1 MRVYLRHPRVGRN
14 LNADSGVRSSETIE
28 RGDAVNEAVESQ
40 PAASDQPAPEIRTFL
55 IADVRGYTRFTVE
68 HGDEAAARLAARFAD
83 IVEDTV
89 TAREGRVVELR
100 GDEALVV
107 FSSPRAALRGAMDL
121 QQRFAQEQGGSTP
134 FEVGIGL
141 DAGEAIP
148 LKGGFRGAALNL
160 AARLCSLAGR
170 GEVLASD
177 VLIHLARKIEGLE
190 YVERGVVQLKGFA
203 DPVKVIEVRIASPV
217 DAPEHGAGE
226 RPASPESGTIQD
238 HIAVQQLP
246 IGGFL
251 GSLPAGTLVGRDGD
265 MQHIRTAIEAVAA
278 GEGRLIML
286 AGEPG
291 VGKTR
296 LAQEATLL
304 ARNRGF
310 MVATGTCY
318 EPEQG
323 TPFYPFL
330 EALSHAY
337 NAAPPAIQTAVH
349 RQWPSLGKLLPAQ
362 SIPHPEEA
370 AGSQEEQQR
379 LFWAVTG
386 FLQGI
391 AEYVPV
397 ALLLDDLQWADGS
410 TLGLLQHLARH
421 TRAHRVLLLGTYR
434 DIDVDRRHPLEV
446 VLLDLS
452 RQQLLQRIAV
462 HRLPVEGT
470 AALLAHSLGVQNTSL
485 EFAALLHSHTEGNPF
500 FVQEV
505 LRSLVERGDVY
516 RENGHWSR
524 RALEEIEVP
533 ESVRAVVGQRL
544 SHLSEEA
551 QTLLQEASVLGH
563 TFVFDD
569 LQHVDGRPEVEIERA
584 LDDAVTAGLVREAG
598 SDVYAFNHN
607 LTQQSL
613 YGELSSRRKRRLHL
627 AAGDTLE
634 RQPAVVR
641 ERRLAEMARHFQ
653 QAEVPERALP
663 YTMQVGDRAA
673 AAFAHEDAARY
684 SRTALELA
692 KQTGERS
699 REAEAYEKLGGLLTA
714 TIRYREA
721 LEMLEPAARLFEE
734 VHDRESEGRVVAQI
748 GRVYYSIAAAQEGI
762 ARLEPAMKSL
772 AGDDSPHAL
781 AGLTSVLGK
790 LYFVRGRYLEALVCA
805 ERGATLAREASQGG
819 VLAESEITRGS
830 ALIQLGQWRSGLKAL
845 EEAVDIADSATDVY
859 SVCRALQGA
868 AAVYL
873 MQGDLERHQRT
884 MQRALDV
891 AGRMHNQRQIA
902 SATFGLFVNAS
913 VRGHWEE
920 AHRCADRVLEVMAGL
935 GATWH
940 STFHLVGLA
949 ALAVA
954 EGDDDTADRFL
965 IQCLEVSGPT
975 GDAQTFQGAQEVLAQ
990 QELQHND
997 PTAARDRLES
1007 LLTGPEVKRDPN
1019 GRVISVGAPPPG
1031 SLTGHGTFHATGVL
1045 PLLGWAYTATGDTA
1059 AADALASA
1067 GIELATA
1074 NGLRLSLAEWN
1085 GLKGASL
1092 ARQQRWAEAEAAF
1105 EQALSLCHGIPY
1117 PYDEGCMLYEF
1128 GRMWE
1133 VRGEREQARSNLELA
1148 LGIFRRLGAQPY
1160 IALTEEA
1167 LSKG

>member
-1 MRVYLRHPRVGRN
+1 M
-14 LNADSGVRSSETIE
+14 SEAE
-28 RGDAVNEAVESQ
+28 EPQ
-40 PAASDQPAPEIRTFL
+40 PNGSEHSAPEIRTFL

-68 HGDEAAARLAARFAD
+68 HGDEAAAHLAARFAD
-83 IVEDTV
+83 IVEETV

-107 FSSPRAALRGAMDL
+107 FSSPRAALRGATDL
-121 QQRFAQEQGGSTP
+121 QQRFGLERGGSTP
-134 FEVGIGL
+134 FEVGMGL

-148 LKGGFRGAALNL
+148 VKGGFRGAALNL

-190 YVERGVVQLKGFA
+190 YVERGFVQLKGFA
-203 DPVKVIEVRIASPV
+203 DPVKVIEVRVSSPADV
-217 DAPEHGAGE
+217 PAHGAGNH
-226 RPASPESGTIQD
+226 PATPEQADIRDEVS
-238 HIAVQQLP
+238 VQPLP

-251 GSLPAGTLVGRDGD
+251 GSLPATTLVGREGD
-265 MQHIRTAIEAVAA
+265 MQHIRAAIEAAA
-278 GEGRLIML
+278 DGDGRVIML

-296 LAQEATLL
+296 LAQEATLD

-310 MVATGTCY
+310 MVVTGTCY

-330 EALSHAY
+330 EALSQAY
-337 NAAPPAIQTAVH
+337 DAAPPSIQSAVR

-362 SIPHPEEA
+362 SIPNPEGA

-386 FLQGI
+386 FLQAM
-391 AEYVPV
+391 AEHLPV

-421 TRAHRVLLLGTYR
+421 TRTHRILLLGTYR
-434 DIDVDRRHPLEV
+434 DVEIDRRHPLEAM
-446 VLLDLS
+446 LLDLS

-470 AALLAHSLGVQNTSL
+470 AALLAHSLGMEDTSQ

-505 LRSLVERGDVY
+505 VRSLVERGDVY
-516 RENGHWSR
+516 RENGRWSR

-569 LQHVDGRPEVEIERA
+569 LQQVDGRSEVEIERA

-598 SDVYAFNHN
+598 SDLYAFNHN

-641 ERRLAEMARHFQ
+641 EQRLAEIARHFQ
-653 QAEVPERALP
+653 KAEVPERALP
-663 YTMQVGDRAA
+663 YTMQVADRAA

-684 SRTALELA
+684 YRTALDLA
-692 KQTGERS
+692 QQTGDRA

-714 TIRYREA
+714 TIRYRAA
-721 LEMLEPAARLFEE
+721 LEMLEPAARLFAEIN
-734 VHDRESEGRVVAQI
+734 DRESEGRVVAQI

-762 ARLEPAMKSL
+762 ARLEPAMESL
-772 AGDDSPHAL
+772 AGEDSPHAL

-790 LYFVRGRYLEALVCA
+790 LYFVRGRYTEALACA
-805 ERGATLAREASQGG
+805 ERGAALAREASQGG

-830 ALIQLGQWRSGLKAL
+830 ALIQLGRWHRGLQAL
-845 EEAVDIADSATDVY
+845 EEAVDIADSASDVY

-873 MQGDLERHQRT
+873 MQGDLERHQQA
-884 MQRALDV
+884 MERALDI
-891 AGRMHNQRQIA
+891 AERMHNQRQIA
-902 SATFGLFVNAS
+902 SATFGLFVNAF
-913 VRGHWEE
+913 VHGDWEA
-920 AHRCADRVLEVMAGL
+920 AHRYADRVLKVMAGL
-935 GATWH
+935 GSTWH
-940 STFHLVGLA
+940 SAFHLVGLA

-954 EGDDDTADRFL
+954 EGEDDTADRFL
-965 IQCLEVSGPT
+965 IECLEVSGPT
-975 GDAQTFQGAQEVLAQ
+975 GDAQTFQGAQEILAQ
-990 QELQHND
+990 KDLQSNLSVE
-997 PTAARDRLES
+997 ARERLES
-1007 LLTGPEVKRDPN
+1007 LLAGPEFKRDAN
-1019 GRVISVGAPPPG
+1019 GRIISAGAPLPG
-1031 SLTGHGTFHATGVL
+1031 YLTGHGTFHPTGLL
-1045 PLLGWAYTATGDTA
+1045 PLLGWAYISTGDTA
-1059 AADALASA
+1059 AANALASA
-1067 GIELATA
+1067 GIELAEA
-1074 NGLRLSLAEWN
+1074 EGLRLSLAEWS
-1085 GLKGASL
+1085 GLKGAGL
-1092 ARQQRWAEAEAAF
+1092 ARQERWPEAEAAF
-1105 EQALSLCHGIPY
+1105 EEALSLCRDIPF
-1117 PYDEGCMLYEF
+1117 PYGEGRTLYEI
-1128 GRMWE
+1128 GRMGE
-1133 VRGEREQARSNLELA
+1133 ARGEPEQARSAFEGA
-1148 LGIFRRLGAQPY
+1148 LSIFRQLGARPY
-1160 IALTEEA
+1160 IALTQEA

>member
-1 MRVYLRHPRVGRN
+1 M
-14 LNADSGVRSSETIE
+14 
-28 RGDAVNEAVESQ
+28 NEAVESQ

-83 IVEDTV
+83 IVEDAV

-107 FSSPRAALRGAMDL
+107 FSSPRAALRGAAEL
-121 QQRFAQEQGGSTP
+121 QQRFAQERGGSTP

-148 LKGGFRGAALNL
+148 VKGGFRGAALNL

-177 VLIHLARKIEGLE
+177 VLIHLARKIDGLE
-190 YVERGVVQLKGFA
+190 YIERGFVQLKGFA
-203 DPVKVIEVRIASPV
+203 DPVKVVEVRAMSPA
-217 DAPEHGAGE
+217 DGPEHSTGDVPNSADSGAT
-226 RPASPESGTIQD
+226 RDDIP
-238 HIAVQQLP
+238 VQQLP

-251 GSLPAGTLVGRDGD
+251 GSLPSGMLVGRDGD
-265 MQHIRTAIEAVAA
+265 MQHIRAAIEAVAV

-310 MVATGTCY
+310 MVVTGTCY

-330 EALSHAY
+330 EAISHAY
-337 NAAPPAIQTAVH
+337 DAAPPSIHTAVR

-362 SIPHPEEA
+362 SIPRPEEA

-386 FLQGI
+386 FLQAI
-391 AEYVPV
+391 TEYVPV

-434 DIDVDRRHPLEV
+434 DIDVDRRHPLEA

-470 AALLAHSLGVQNTSL
+470 AALVAHSLGVQDTSQ
-485 EFAALLHSHTEGNPF
+485 EFATLLHSHTEGNPF

-569 LQHVDGRPEVEIERA
+569 LQHVDGRSEVEIERA

-598 SDVYAFNHN
+598 SDIYAFNHN

-634 RQPAVVR
+634 QQSAAVR

-684 SRTALELA
+684 YRTALDLA
-692 KQTGERS
+692 KQTGDRA

-714 TIRYREA
+714 TIRYRAA

-734 VHDRESEGRVVAQI
+734 IHDRESEGRVVAQI
-748 GRVYYSIAAAQEGI
+748 GRVYYSIAAAQDGI

-805 ERGATLAREASQGG
+805 ERGATLAREAGQGG

-830 ALIQLGQWRSGLKAL
+830 ALIQLGQWRSGLQAL
-845 EEAVDIADSATDVY
+845 EEAIDIADSASDVY

-868 AAVYL
+868 ATVYL
-873 MQGDLERHQRT
+873 MQGDLERHQLS

-902 SATFGLFVNAS
+902 SATFGLFVNAF
-913 VRGHWEE
+913 VRGLWQE
-920 AHRCADRVLEVMAGL
+920 AHRYADRVLEVMAEL

-954 EGDDDTADRFL
+954 EGNDDVADRFL
-965 IQCLEVSGPT
+965 LECLEVSGPT
-975 GDAQTFQGAQEVLAQ
+975 GDAQTFQGAQEIVAQ
-990 QELQHND
+990 KDLQHNH
-997 PTAARDRLES
+997 PTEARDRLES
-1007 LLTGPEVKRDPN
+1007 LLTEAQVERDPN
-1019 GRVISVGAPPPG
+1019 GRIVSIGTPLPG
-1031 SLTGHGTFHATGVL
+1031 YLTGHGTFHATGVL
-1045 PLLGWAYTATGDTA
+1045 PLLGWAYAATGDTA
-1059 AADALASA
+1059 AANALSSA
-1067 GIELATA
+1067 GIEFAAA
-1074 NGLRLSLAEWN
+1074 NGLRLSLAEWY
-1085 GLKGASL
+1085 GIKGASL
-1092 ARQQRWAEAEAAF
+1092 ARREQWTEAEAAF
-1105 EQALSLCHGIPY
+1105 DQAVTLCRDIPY
-1117 PYDEGCMLYEF
+1117 PYGEARMLYQL
-1128 GRMWE
+1128 GYMWQA
-1133 VRGEREQARSNLELA
+1133 RGEPERAQSAFERA
-1148 LGIFRRLGAQPY
+1148 LTIFRQLGARPY

-1167 LSKG
+1167 LDKK

>member
-1 MRVYLRHPRVGRN
+1 VLNEVAPPHP
-14 LNADSGVRSSETIE
+14 IE
-28 RGDAVNEAVESQ
+28 GEQS
-40 PAASDQPAPEIRTFL
+40 APEIRTFL

-83 IVEDTV
+83 LVEETV
-89 TAREGRVVELR
+89 TAREGRVIELR

-121 QQRFAQEQGGSTP
+121 QQRFAQEREESTS
-134 FEVGIGL
+134 FEAGIGL
-141 DAGEAIP
+141 DAGEAVP
-148 LKGGFRGAALNL
+148 VKGGFRGAALNL

-177 VLIHLARKIEGLE
+177 VLVHLARKIEGLE
-190 YVERGVVQLKGFA
+190 YVERGFVQLKGFT
-203 DPVKVIEVRIASPV
+203 DPVKVIEVRVSSPV
-217 DAPEHGAGE
+217 DTPAHSANE
-226 RPASPESGTIQD
+226 RPAGPEGD
-238 HIAVQQLP
+238 DVPLQQLP

-251 GSLPAGTLVGRDGD
+251 GSLPAGTLVGREGD
-265 MQHIRTAIEAVAA
+265 LQHIRKAIDAVAA

-296 LAQEATLL
+296 LAQEATLV

-310 MVATGTCY
+310 MVVTGTCY
-318 EPEQG
+318 EPEQA

-337 NAAPPAIQTAVH
+337 DAAPPSVQMAVR

-362 SIPHPEEA
+362 SIPIPEG
-370 AGSQEEQQR
+370 AGDSREEQQR

-386 FLQGI
+386 FLQAI
-391 AEYVPV
+391 AEHLPV

-410 TLGLLQHLARH
+410 TLGLVQHLARH
-421 TRAHRVLLLGTYR
+421 TRTHRILLLGTYR
-434 DIDVDRRHPLEV
+434 DIEIDRRHPLDA

-452 RQQLLQRIAV
+452 RQQLLERIAV
-462 HRLPVEGT
+462 HPLPVAET
-470 AALLAHSLGVQNTSL
+470 AALVSHSLGMPDTSQ
-485 EFAALLHSHTEGNPF
+485 EFAVLLHSHTEGNPF

-505 LRSLVERGDVY
+505 LRSLIERGDVY
-516 RENGHWSR
+516 RENGQWGR

-533 ESVRAVVGQRL
+533 QTVRAVVGQRL

-551 QTLLQEASVLGH
+551 QTLLKEASVLGH

-569 LQHVDGRPEVEIERA
+569 LRQVDGRPEVEIERA
-584 LDDAVTAGLVREAG
+584 LDEAVTAGLVREAG
-598 SDVYAFNHN
+598 GDAYAFNHN

-613 YGELSSRRKRRLHL
+613 YGELSARRKRRLHL

-634 RQPAVVR
+634 GQSAVVR

-653 QAEVPERALP
+653 RAEVPERALP

-684 SRTALELA
+684 YRTALDLA
-692 KQTGERS
+692 QQIGDRAH
-699 REAEAYEKLGGLLTA
+699 EAEAYEKLGGLLTA
-714 TIRYREA
+714 IIRYREA
-721 LEMLEPAARLFEE
+721 LEMLEPAARLFEA

-772 AGDDSPHAL
+772 AGEDSPHAL

-790 LYFVRGRYLEALVCA
+790 LYFVRGRYVDALACA
-805 ERGATLAREASQGG
+805 ERGAELARRASQGG

-830 ALIQLGQWRSGLKAL
+830 ALVQLGRWHKGLQAL
-845 EEAVDIADSATDVY
+845 EEAVEIADSASDVY
-859 SVCRALQGA
+859 SSVCRALQEA
-868 AAVYL
+868 ATVYL
-873 MQGDLERHQRT
+873 MQGDLERHRHA
-884 MQRALDV
+884 MQRALEV
-891 AGRMHNQRQIA
+891 AERMHNQRQIA
-902 SATFGLFVNAS
+902 SATFGLFVNAF
-913 VRGHWEE
+913 VRGNWEE
-920 AHRCADRVLEVMAGL
+920 AHRHADHVLAMMAAL

-965 IQCLEVSGPT
+965 TECLEVSGPT
-975 GDAQTFQGAQEVLAQ
+975 GDAQTFQGAEETLAQ
-990 QELQHND
+990 KDLLRNRPIE
-997 PTAARDRLES
+997 ARERLES
-1007 LLTGPEVKRDPN
+1007 LLTGPEIERNAN
-1019 GRVISVGAPPPG
+1019 GRIISAGTPLAG
-1031 SLTGHGTFHATGVL
+1031 YLTGHGTFHATGVL
-1045 PLLGWAYTATGDTA
+1045 PLLAWAYVATGDTA
-1059 AADALASA
+1059 AADALSSA
-1067 GIELATA
+1067 GIEQSEAV
-1074 NGLRLSLAEWN
+1074 GLRLSLAEWI

-1092 ARQQRWAEAEAAF
+1092 ADRERWPEAEAAF
-1105 EQALSLCHGIPY
+1105 EESLTLCRGIPY
-1117 PYDEGCMLYEF
+1117 PYGEGRTLYEL
-1128 GRMWE
+1128 GRMWMS
-1133 VRGEREQARSNLELA
+1133 RGEPERARLTFESA
-1148 LGIFRRLGAQPY
+1148 LNIFRRLGARPS
-1160 IALTEEA
+1160 IASTEEA
-1167 LSKG
+1167 LSQD